1 MERCPP
7 IWNNSLPIRDIPKK
21 NVVKIFPPRS
31 ANKNLLSMV
40 EIQNEGLRFPKW
52 KILGNQEEGK
62 SQLMTIGFDKKSGD
76 IVADSGHAIDLRFG

>member
-31 ANKNLLSMV
+31 ANK
-40 EIQNEGLRFPKW
+40 NEGLRFPKW